1 MAEERYGTW
10 QRWSEERLRLR
21 AIVEFLRH
29 KTVPIHRYSFVY
41 YFGSITLFLFLVQ
54 VITGILL
61 LLYYRPSADAAYESV
76 QFIMSKVRFGWLI
89 RSIHSWSANLMVG
102 WVFVHMFSTLFYRA
116 YRRPREFTW
125 VSGALMLFL
134 TLAFAFT
141 GYLLPWNKLA
151 FFATKVGTEIAGDV
165 PLVGKYV
172 MLLLRGGEDVT
183 EATLSRFFGIHVAIL
198 PALATVILGIHLALV
213 QVHGMSRPISVRAE
227 REIPFYPDFLLR
239 DLAVWILVLALLGTL
254 ATLYPWPL
262 GEKADPLAPAPPGIK
277 PEWYFLFMFQT
288 LKFLPSK
295 IFLFEGEMVGIM
307 AFLVGGLVLL
317 LVPFLDVWAQREQ
330 QNRWVTTLGILAV
343 AYLVIMT
350 ILGLALPAM

>member
-1 MAEERYGTW
+1 MEEARRGFVSWT
-10 QRWSEERLRLR
+10 EERLRLR
-21 AIVEFLRH
+21 AIREFLTH
-29 KTVPIHRYSFVY
+29 KTVPVHRYSFVY
-41 YFGSITLFLFLVQ
+41 YFGGITLFLFIVQ

-102 WVFVHMFSTLFYRA
+102 WVFVHMFSTFFYRA
-116 YRRPREFTW
+116 YRQPRELTW
-125 VSGALMLFL
+125 VSGALMFFL

-165 PLVGKYV
+165 PLVGKYIL
-172 MLLLRGGEDVT
+172 LLLRGGEDIT

-198 PALATVILGIHLALV
+198 PALATAILGIHLALV

-239 DLAVWILVLALLGTL
+239 DLAVWILVLALLATL

-262 GEKADPLAPAPPGIK
+262 GEKADPLAPAPPGIR

-288 LKFLPSK
+288 LKLLPSRV
-295 IFLFEGEMVGIM
+295 LLLEGEEIGIL
-307 AFLVGGLVLL
+307 AFLLGGLVLL
-317 LVPFLDVWAQREQ
+317 LVPFLDVWAHREQ
-330 QNRWVTTLGILAV
+330 ANRWVTAVGVLAV
-343 AYLVIMT
+343 VYLVVMT
-350 ILGLALPAM
+350 VLGLALPAT